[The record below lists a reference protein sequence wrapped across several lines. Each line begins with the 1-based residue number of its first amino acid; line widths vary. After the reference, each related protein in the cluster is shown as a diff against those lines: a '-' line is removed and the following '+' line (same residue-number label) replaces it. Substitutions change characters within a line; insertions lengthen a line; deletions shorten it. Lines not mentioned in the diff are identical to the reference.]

1 MATSRFPTRHYT
13 SSQYVESAGAI
24 LFHLSKRAICLLHL
38 LDRKEWILAK
48 GRRACGES
56 RQQAALRDVAEET
69 GYQCRL
75 LPVTTA
81 SGVTPNVETE
91 HTADTPRTFVK
102 VTEPIA
108 VTLRDLGEQGA
119 KLIWWYIAA
128 VEEDAPVDEER
139 LGEEEF
145 NVALFG
151 YEEAVEKLT
160 FQYDRETVQMTID
173 LVKATYEQEG
183 GGC

>member
-1 MATSRFPTRHYT
+1 M
-13 SSQYVESAGAI
+13 
-24 LFHLSKRAICLLHL
+24 
-38 LDRKEWILAK
+38 
-48 GRRACGES
+48 
-56 RQQAALRDVAEET
+56 
-69 GYQCRL
+69 
-75 LPVTTA
+75 TTA

-183 GGC
+183 GGS